1 MIRRVQIY
9 IEGNVVGDYEQIEL
23 FNDEKIIVNSSIQN
37 LQDISKVFTDFSQ
50 SFTIPASP
58 TNNRIMHHFYES
70 DIDIDTDANGVPLWN
85 PNVRRNAFIE
95 IDFTPFRSGK
105 IALEKANIVNGK
117 VESYTI
123 GFYGSVIN
131 LKDKFGKDKLSD
143 LDLSFLDIPYTFNN
157 VRDIIKGISSY
168 TSIKFPLISSK
179 RLWSYGNST
188 TTDISINGG
197 AINYTELFPA
207 LKISS
212 ILAAI
217 ENKYVLNFTGNFLLN
232 NRFTN
237 AYLWC
242 KNTETFSVT
251 TGDVSLSIGSYNKQ
265 DGLTT
270 IYNQTTDD
278 GTVYMNNVN
287 GVKDSIVIRNHNGAN
302 GTSNT
307 RTLLQ
312 CNVVSVTSASLEID
326 LYNND
331 IFVRTI
337 NGNTNTWNDLINV
350 PNSQI
355 TTGRYSVK
363 VRTSTPLIGQIRLY
377 LEQPYNGSRVLQ
389 YNLYGTTNE
398 TWSAKISFNKYM
410 PEMTIEDFFTSLLKT
425 FNLTCYGVN
434 TNTFKLEPLDDFYSR
449 GALVDIT
456 ENVITDSIEI
466 KKALIFKT
474 LNFEHAKSENFL
486 NVEYYEENKKTR
498 EYGDARITFENY
510 DEGEYN
516 IKTGFSDMLQTE
528 LTTNLQVGYSLGKF
542 PSYEAQTPQPLLL
555 YSDTTITGVS
565 FKLTNGSGAYET
577 ITQYVPMGAE
587 TTSNGKK
594 YSLHFS
600 SEISNFASERN
611 NKINIYSLYETYYAS
626 YLANLYNPKCRLT
639 TINTIFPISLLT
651 NLKLYDRV
659 IVKDKRYLIN
669 DIKSDITS
677 GECTLNLINDFRPI
691 INATYTVTIDGAGGT
706 TDIDIVVPDGAT
718 ITIGS
723 PTTGVV
729 ASPTTFTDDGTC
741 TITYPAN
748 PTPITYIN
756 SEISDRIDTEDYI
769 NLITEASTRTAIYVT
784 YTITYQNGTTY
795 TQTIL
800 LGYDN

>member
-1 MIRRVQIY
+1 M
-9 IEGNVVGDYEQIEL
+9 
-23 FNDEKIIVNSSIQN
+23 
-37 LQDISKVFTDFSQ
+37 
-50 SFTIPASP
+50 
-58 TNNRIMHHFYES
+58 
-70 DIDIDTDANGVPLWN
+70 
-85 PNVRRNAFIE
+85 
-95 IDFTPFRSGK
+95 
-105 IALEKANIVNGK
+105 
-117 VESYTI
+117 
-123 GFYGSVIN
+123 
-131 LKDKFGKDKLSD
+131 
-143 LDLSFLDIPYTFNN
+143 SFLDIPYSYTN
-157 VRDIIKGISSY
+157 VRDIVKGTSAY
-168 TSIKFPLISSK
+168 TSVKFPLISSK
-179 RLWSYGNST
+179 RLWAYGNAT
-188 TTDISINGG
+188 TSDISINGG

-217 ENKYVLNFTGNFLLN
+217 ENKYLLNFTGNFLVN

-242 KNTETFSVT
+242 KNKEVFEVT
-251 TGDVSLSIGSYNKQ
+251 TGDVSLSIGSYKWVSSDNPYNSN
-265 DGLTT
+265 
-270 IYNQTTDD
+270 IYTTDD

-287 GVKDSIVIRNHNGAN
+287 GVKDSIVIRNYNGAN

-307 RTLLQ
+307 RTLFQ
-312 CNVVSVTSASLEID
+312 CNVISSTTSTIEID

-331 IFVRTI
+331 NFVKTF
-337 NGNTNTWNDLINV
+337 NGSTNTWNTLIEL

-363 VRTSTPLIGQIRLY
+363 VRTSTPLTGQIRLY
-377 LEQPYNGSRVLQ
+377 MEQPYNGGRVVQ
-389 YNLYGTTNE
+389 YNLYGTINE
-398 TWSAKISFNKYM
+398 SWTAKINFNKYM
-410 PEMTIEDFFTSLLKT
+410 PDMTVEEFFTSILKT

-434 TNTFKLEPLDDFYSR
+434 TSTFRVEPLEDFYSR

-466 KKALIFKT
+466 KKAPIFKT

-486 NVEYYEENKKTR
+486 NAEYYEENKKTR
-498 EYGDARITFENY
+498 EYGDSRIVFENY

-528 LTTNLQVGYSLGKF
+528 LTTNLQVGYSLGKY
-542 PSYEAQTPQPLLL
+542 PSYEAQIPPPLLL

-565 FKLTNGSGAYET
+565 FKMTDGSGT
-577 ITQYVPMGAE
+577 IDTLTQYVPMGAE

-600 SEISNFASERN
+600 QEQSVITDTQLYN
-611 NKINIYSLYETYYAS
+611 SLYETYYAS
-626 YLANLYNPKCRLT
+626 YLSNLYNPKCRLVT
-639 TINTIFPISLLT
+639 VNTIFPISLLT
-651 NLKLYDRV
+651 GLKLYDRV
-659 IVKDKRYLIN
+659 LVRDKRYLIN
-669 DIKSDITS
+669 DMKCDLTS

-691 INATYTVTIDGAGGT
+691 INSTYTVTIDGAGGT
-706 TDIDIVVPDGAT
+706 IDIDIVVPDGAT
-718 ITIGS
+718 VDITS
-723 PTTGVV
+723 PTSGVS

-741 TITYPAN
+741 TVTYPAN
-748 PTPITYIN
+748 PTPITYITT
-756 SEISDRIDTEDYI
+756 EVPDKIDTEDFV
-769 NLITEASTRTAIYVT
+769 NLITEASTRTAIYIT